1 MPLVFVFSPSLLI
14 VTQGFTLPDYLLAF
28 TGEILG
34 IVALSVAI
42 TNWLFGPLWV
52 IERIVLVLAAL
63 LLIAPEPVSTA
74 IGFAILAAV
83 TARQYLGTRS
93 APAASSR

>member
-1 MPLVFVFSPSLLI
+1 MQFFARLSPLRAARDLRLFFH
-14 VTQGFTLPDYLLAF
+14 TRERYEWGFL
-28 TGEILG
+28 
-34 IVALSVAI
+34 ALSVAI
-42 TNWLFGPLWV
+42 TNWLLGPLWV